1 LSAFFFQGF
10 VLTPGYYL
18 APLTGLAKTSD
29 GGNML
34 NAASDYVMPEA
45 IEGTILE
52 KIVRAKAHEF
62 IGAKSKLPAISLEN
76 ALDRAPAV
84 RSFKRALMM
93 RSPAIIAEI
102 KRASPSA
109 GLICKDFDPIRIAEE
124 YQDAGAAAL
133 SVITEVK
140 YFRGGLEIL
149 ARLRWSAKI
158 PLLRKDFLIDP
169 YQILEA
175 RHAGA
180 DAVLLIAALLDDS
193 MLRKMREEA
202 ERCGMEALVEVHN
215 ESELQRALDAG
226 ATVIGVNNRDLRT
239 FEVSLDVSLNLSR
252 IMPKGILAIAESGI
266 RTPDDIR
273 RLSDAG
279 YRGFLVGE
287 HLMRSA
293 SPGAALKEL
302 RGN

>member
-1 LSAFFFQGF
+1 ML
-10 VLTPGYYL
+10 
-18 APLTGLAKTSD
+18 KTA
-29 GGNML
+29 G
-34 NAASDYVMPEA
+34 DYVMPES
-45 IEGTILE
+45 IKGTILE
-52 KIVRAKAHEF
+52 KIMHAKVHELV
-62 IGAKSKLPAISLEN
+62 GAQGRLPATSIESV
-76 ALDRAPAV
+76 LDRAPEV
-84 RSFKRALMM
+84 RSFKRALMAHT
-93 RSPAIIAEI
+93 PAIIAEI

-109 GLICKDFDPIRIAEE
+109 GLICEDFDPMRIAKE
-124 YQDAGAAAL
+124 YQDAGAAVL

-140 YFRGGLEIL
+140 HFRGGLEIL
-149 ARLRWSAKI
+149 ARLRWSTKI

-180 DAVLLIAALLDDS
+180 DAVLLITALLDTS
-193 MLRKMREEA
+193 MLRQMREVA
-202 ERCGMEALVEVHN
+202 ERYGMEALVEVHN

-226 ATVIGVNNRDLRT
+226 ATIIGVNNRDLRS
-239 FEVSLDVSLNLSR
+239 FEVSLDVSLNLAR
-252 IMPKGILAIAESGI
+252 MMPKSILTVAESGI
-266 RTPDDIR
+266 RMKDDIR

-302 RGN
+302 LRN